1 MKNLFLSLIVGI
13 AVIGLYNYSYGNYN
27 DDPKNSSACICE
39 SCESSSSC
47 SGSCDGTECHTMTE
61 FKKEPMK
68 MSSGMS
74 DETALTDDKCPV
86 SGEMLGEN
94 PATFSYMGKEYKFC
108 CKGCVAEFRQE
119 PMDYV
124 TETILCPTEGG
135 AAVKEVSL
143 VYEGTKY
150 YFCCEGCDKEFLNN
164 PDKYLSKY
172 SSEE

>member
-1 MKNLFLSLIVGI
+1 
-13 AVIGLYNYSYGNYN
+13 
-27 DDPKNSSACICE
+27 
-39 SCESSSSC
+39 
-47 SGSCDGTECHTMTE
+47 MTG

-74 DETALTDDKCPV
+74 KEIAITEDKCPV
-86 SGEMLGEN
+86 SGEALGEN

-124 TETILCPTEGG
+124 KETLICPVEGG
-135 AAVKEVSL
+135 AAEKEVSA

-150 YFCCEGCDKEFLNN
+150 YFCCAGCDKEFMNN
-164 PDKYLSKY
+164 PEKYLKEY